1 MPHRQ
6 VARLNAEILAERR
19 PMNRVAIVLHER
31 LGNWAAQVRPRLA
44 CRPVRWFETRSAA
57 DLREILPGLG
67 RPVVLL
73 DLGSRTLEAL
83 RDLDQ
88 VVNLAPGA
96 RVLVLDPEA
105 RPEVAALA
113 RELGATH
120 VLAGF
125 VPPPAV
131 ASLIDRWIDL
141 AVREQSRE
149 GWSRPLPVDSMLDPQ
164 GWLDDLLG
172 DSVGSPA

>member
-1 MPHRQ
+1 
-6 VARLNAEILAERR
+6 
-19 PMNRVAIVLHER
+19 MNRLAFVLHER
-31 LGNWAAQVRPRLA
+31 LGNWAAQLRPRLA
-44 CRPVRWFETRSAA
+44 GRPVRWFETRTAA
-57 DLREILPGLG
+57 HLREILPGLG

-96 RVLVLDPEA
+96 RVLVLDPGA
-105 RPEVAALA
+105 HQEVAQLA

-125 VPPPAV
+125 VPPPEV

-141 AVREQSRE
+141 AVEEQSRE
-149 GWSRPLPVDSMLDPQ
+149 GWSRPLSVDSVLDPG
-164 GWLDDLLG
+164 GWLDDILG
-172 DSVGSPA
+172 DAGSAGTPD

>member
-1 MPHRQ
+1 MG
-6 VARLNAEILAERR
+6 
-19 PMNRVAIVLHER
+19 RVALVLHER
-31 LGNWAAQVRPRLA
+31 LGNWAAQLRPRLA
-44 CRPVRWFETRSAA
+44 GRPVRWFETRSAA

-73 DLGSRTLEAL
+73 DLGSRVLEAL
-83 RDLDQ
+83 GDLDQ

-96 RVLVLDPEA
+96 RVLVLDHAA
-105 RPEVAALA
+105 RQEVAELA

-131 ASLIDRWIDL
+131 TSLIDRWIGL
-141 AVREQSRE
+141 AVEEQARE
-149 GWSRPLPVDSMLDPQ
+149 GWSRPVPVDSLLDPE
-164 GWLDDLLG
+164 GWLDDILG
-172 DSVGSPA
+172 DSAGTPA